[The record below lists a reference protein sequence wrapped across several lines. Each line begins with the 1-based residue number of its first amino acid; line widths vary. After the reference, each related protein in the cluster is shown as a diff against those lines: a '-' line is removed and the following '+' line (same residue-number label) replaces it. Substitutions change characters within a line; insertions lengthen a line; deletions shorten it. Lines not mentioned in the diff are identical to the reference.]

1 MSADRNGRFGVVS
14 VVVGLLALGQAL
26 GAPATST
33 GSGQGKGPVKVF
45 ILAGQSNMD
54 GQAAVRTIDFLGE
67 DKDPAKAA
75 LLKAFKPDGTNFVT
89 RDDVWVATGTV
100 YDKLQTG
107 FGGRKDYSKL
117 GTCIGPE
124 YAFGYYMGEAL
135 DEQVL
140 LIKYGPGGTSLLS
153 SWRPPSMGP
162 TGDPKADAAEL
173 DQATV
178 DKWFGGHGGKVLG
191 CQYRYLVNY
200 VHETLD
206 NLKKHFPSY
215 DEKAGYEI
223 AGFVWFQGYNDLG
236 CKKEDY
242 SRALVCLIKDLRAEF
257 KAPNMKAVVGV
268 LGVNGPKNEGGKQV
282 GVREGQ
288 RFINTVP
295 EFKGNARAIESA
307 PLLHPDVVAIM
318 TAGWIDM
325 GRDFQKNPVT
335 EAERAMLGRA
345 TSNKGYHYYGE
356 GRFFILLGKA
366 FADTMLELSGKESKV
381 VPPKLNAFP
390 APSASADTTA
400 AAAKPSAK

>member
-1 MSADRNGRFGVVS
+1 
-14 VVVGLLALGQAL
+14 
-26 GAPATST
+26 
-33 GSGQGKGPVKVF
+33 VKVF
-45 ILAGQSNMD
+45 ILAGQSNME
-54 GQAAVRTIDFLGE
+54 GQADVRTIDFLGE

-75 LLKAFKPDGTNFVT
+75 LLKTFKPDGKNFVT
-89 RDDVWVATGTV
+89 RDDVWVATGCAIGNV

-107 FGGRKDYSKL
+107 YGGRKDYGKL
-117 GTCIGPE
+117 GNCIGPE
-124 YAFGYYMGEAL
+124 YAFGYYMGQAL

-153 SWRPPSMGP
+153 SWRPPSAGP
-162 TGDPKADAAEL
+162 TGNAKADAAEL

-178 DKWFGGHGGKVLG
+178 DKWFGGHGGKVIG
-191 CQYRYLVNY
+191 CHYRYLVNY

-206 NLKKHFPSY
+206 NLKTHFPDY

-236 CKKEDY
+236 CTKEEY
-242 SRALVCLIKDLRAEF
+242 SRALVCLIKDLRKEF
-257 KAPNMKAVVGV
+257 KAPDMKAVVGA
-268 LGVNGPKNEGGKQV
+268 LGVNGVKNEGGKQV

-318 TAGWIDM
+318 TAGWLND
-325 GRDFQKNPVT
+325 RDTKKNPIT
-335 EAERAMLGRA
+335 ADERAMLARA
-345 TSNKGYHYYGE
+345 TSNKGFHYFGE

-366 FADTMLELSGKESKV
+366 FADTMLELVGEGSKV
-381 VPPKLNAFP
+381 VPPKLNAF
-390 APSASADTTA
+390 AP
-400 AAAKPSAK
+400 PSSPPK